1 MLAWEDSRL
10 PQDVEDLARRVDRW
24 RRKRVG
30 RARMPE
36 TLWAEA
42 LEVAAEWGP
51 YQAAQ
56 VLGLCYSTVKRRL
69 EAQGPLP
76 ADMPQESATP
86 AFIELLNPMK
96 AGQVAGCVLEVQTPG
111 GNHLRLEMK
120 EVSAPDLLT
129 IDALT

>member
-56 VLGLCYSTVKRRL
+56 VREFPASVLG
-69 EAQGPLP
+69 
-76 ADMPQESATP
+76 SARG
-86 AFIELLNPMK
+86 LL
-96 AGQVAGCVLEVQTPG
+96 VA
-111 GNHLRLEMK
+111 
-120 EVSAPDLLT
+120 S
-129 IDALT
+129 